1 MPITHFWRKSW
12 RNQVQISTPNNKV
25 PTEAQANTSTHHQQ
39 IGTSALWFPPQG
51 GTRLIKVLLD
61 YAIALPSLIVM
72 TPLFLLLALL
82 IKLDSP
88 GPIFHRREMM
98 GQNGR
103 IFPALKFRTMTINGH
118 DSLAQHPHLQAEL
131 AQNFKL
137 KSDPRVTRLGRLLR
151 NYSLDALP
159 QFFNVLAGDMSLI
172 GPRFVTPEEIAR
184 YGANGA
190 WLLTVPPGLTGLWQV
205 SGRSDTSYEERIRL
219 DMIYS
224 QTWSLWL
231 DLKILLRTPWVVV
244 QGKGAY

>member
-1 MPITHFWRKSW
+1 MSTARFWHTSW
-12 RNQVQISTPNNKV
+12 RNQVQISTLSNQT
-25 PTEAQANTSTHHQQ
+25 PTEAQANHSAHHEQ
-39 IGTSALWFPPQG
+39 IGTTVIRFPPQR
-51 GTRLIKVLLD
+51 GTRLIKMLLD
-61 YAIALPSLIVM
+61 YVIALPSLIVM

-118 DSLAQHPHLQAEL
+118 DILAQHPHLQAEL

-137 KSDPRVTRLGRLLR
+137 KNDPRVTRLGRLLR
-151 NYSLDALP
+151 KYSLDELP
-159 QFFNVLAGDMSLI
+159 QLINVLAGDMSLI

-190 WLLTVPPGLTGLWQV
+190 RLLTVPPGLTGLWQV

-219 DMIYS
+219 DMIYI
-224 QTWSLWL
+224 QNWSLWL